1 MLQNNVTI
9 TFKSDVKLEAI
20 EDDRFMVCCLED
32 RDACSQVT
40 GMIERR
46 TEYQKSVLRFPMD
59 KDGWA
64 WISQVSLI
72 ANLSA
77 LMSANHVNPCE
88 YNTNHH

>member
-40 GMIERR
+40 GMIKR
-46 TEYQKSVLRFPMD
+46 TMYQRSVLRFPMD
-59 KDGWA
+59 KDGW
-64 WISQVSLI
+64 V
-72 ANLSA
+72 
-77 LMSANHVNPCE
+77 
-88 YNTNHH
+88 

>member
-40 GMIERR
+40 WMIREEDRVSKVSVQVPYGQGWMGVDI
-46 TEYQKSVLRFPMD
+46 TGQPDSKSVSLDVSKSCQPM
-59 KDGWA
+59 
-64 WISQVSLI
+64 
-72 ANLSA
+72 
-77 LMSANHVNPCE
+77 
-88 YNTNHH
+88 